1 LVITNSNMVVDNAIP
16 DDAEGDEKTG
26 EGREK

>member
-1 LVITNSNMVVDNAIP
+1 LVITNSNMVVDNAIL
-16 DDAEGDEKTG
+16 DDTEGDEKTG